1 MKLRVIPT
9 KVHGA
14 VDMATGPVLIAAPTL
29 LRMNG
34 NKGATIP
41 PRAVGAAAIVN
52 ALLTDYEFGLKRL
65 LPMRTHLALDAVG
78 GVTLAATP
86 FLTRASK
93 KGVRHW
99 LPHAVLG
106 ANEVF
111 LALTTKQRP
120 PRAQRLRAWAPRG
133 ALSAAGVAALAG
145 AAIVTKRKRD
155 GQLTPGAP
163 AKAGAPRLSTER
175 PVTMAPTGA
184 LGNRE
189 RCSTQTGSGA
199 CSDHPEQIE
208 SSRFGSQVEADWRH
222 GGSGRLERRVR
233 GKKYEDRGVILAIG
247 AEGGGA
253 GGARFRPA

>member
-1 MKLRVIPT
+1 MKLQVIPT

-41 PRAVGAAAIVN
+41 PRAVGAAALVN

-78 GVTLAATP
+78 GVALAATP
-86 FLTRASK
+86 FITRASK
-93 KGVRHW
+93 NGVRHW
-99 LPHAVLG
+99 LPHAVFG

-111 LALTTKQRP
+111 LALTTKQRR

-145 AAIVTKRKRD
+145 AAIVTKRKRTD
-155 GQLTPGAP
+155 
-163 AKAGAPRLSTER
+163 S
-175 PVTMAPTGA
+175 
-184 LGNRE
+184 
-189 RCSTQTGSGA
+189 
-199 CSDHPEQIE
+199 
-208 SSRFGSQVEADWRH
+208 
-222 GGSGRLERRVR
+222 
-233 GKKYEDRGVILAIG
+233 
-247 AEGGGA
+247 
-253 GGARFRPA
+253 

>member
-41 PRAVGAAAIVN
+41 PRAVGAAALAN

-78 GVTLAATP
+78 GITLAATP

-111 LALTTKQRP
+111 LALTTKQGP
-120 PRAQRLRAWAPRG
+120 PRARRLRAWAPRG
-133 ALSAAGVAALAG
+133 VLGAAGVAALS
-145 AAIVTKRKRD
+145 AAAVVAKRKR
-155 GQLTPGAP
+155 
-163 AKAGAPRLSTER
+163 
-175 PVTMAPTGA
+175 TG
-184 LGNRE
+184 
-189 RCSTQTGSGA
+189 
-199 CSDHPEQIE
+199 D
-208 SSRFGSQVEADWRH
+208 
-222 GGSGRLERRVR
+222 
-233 GKKYEDRGVILAIG
+233 
-247 AEGGGA
+247 
-253 GGARFRPA
+253 

>member
-1 MKLRVIPT
+1 MNLRVIPT
-9 KVHGA
+9 KAHGA
-14 VDMATGPVLIAAPTL
+14 VDMATGPALIAAPTF

-41 PRAVGAAAIVN
+41 PRAVGAAALVN

-120 PRAQRLRAWAPRG
+120 PRARRLRAWAPRG
-133 ALSAAGVAALAG
+133 ALSVAGVAALAG
-145 AAIVTKRKRD
+145 AAIVTKRKRTD
-155 GQLTPGAP
+155 
-163 AKAGAPRLSTER
+163 S
-175 PVTMAPTGA
+175 
-184 LGNRE
+184 
-189 RCSTQTGSGA
+189 
-199 CSDHPEQIE
+199 
-208 SSRFGSQVEADWRH
+208 
-222 GGSGRLERRVR
+222 
-233 GKKYEDRGVILAIG
+233 
-247 AEGGGA
+247 
-253 GGARFRPA
+253 

>member
-14 VDMATGPVLIAAPTL
+14 VDMATGPALIAAPTL

-41 PRAVGAAAIVN
+41 PRAVGAAALVN
-52 ALLTDYEFGLKRL
+52 ALLTDYEFGLKRI

-145 AAIVTKRKRD
+145 AAVVTKRKR
-155 GQLTPGAP
+155 
-163 AKAGAPRLSTER
+163 KE
-175 PVTMAPTGA
+175 
-184 LGNRE
+184 N
-189 RCSTQTGSGA
+189 
-199 CSDHPEQIE
+199 
-208 SSRFGSQVEADWRH
+208 
-222 GGSGRLERRVR
+222 
-233 GKKYEDRGVILAIG
+233 
-247 AEGGGA
+247 
-253 GGARFRPA
+253 

>member
-14 VDMATGPVLIAAPTL
+14 VDMATGPALIAAPTL

-41 PRAVGAAAIVN
+41 PRAVGAAALVN
-52 ALLTDYEFGLKRL
+52 ALLTDYEFGLKRI

-145 AAIVTKRKRD
+145 AAIVTKRKRTD
-155 GQLTPGAP
+155 
-163 AKAGAPRLSTER
+163 S
-175 PVTMAPTGA
+175 
-184 LGNRE
+184 
-189 RCSTQTGSGA
+189 
-199 CSDHPEQIE
+199 
-208 SSRFGSQVEADWRH
+208 
-222 GGSGRLERRVR
+222 
-233 GKKYEDRGVILAIG
+233 
-247 AEGGGA
+247 
-253 GGARFRPA
+253 

>member
-1 MKLRVIPT
+1 MNLRVIPT

-14 VDMATGPVLIAAPTL
+14 VDMATGPALIAAPTL

-41 PRAVGAAAIVN
+41 PRALGAAAIVK

-78 GVTLAATP
+78 GITLAAAP

-93 KGVRHW
+93 NGVRHW

-133 ALSAAGVAALAG
+133 ALGVAGVAALAG
-145 AAIVTKRKRD
+145 AAIVTKRKR
-155 GQLTPGAP
+155 
-163 AKAGAPRLSTER
+163 
-175 PVTMAPTGA
+175 
-184 LGNRE
+184 
-189 RCSTQTGSGA
+189 
-199 CSDHPEQIE
+199 
-208 SSRFGSQVEADWRH
+208 AD
-222 GGSGRLERRVR
+222 S
-233 GKKYEDRGVILAIG
+233 
-247 AEGGGA
+247 
-253 GGARFRPA
+253 

>member
-14 VDMATGPVLIAAPTL
+14 VDMATGPALIAAPTL

-52 ALLTDYEFGLKRL
+52 ALLTDYEFGLKRI

-145 AAIVTKRKRD
+145 AAIVTKRKRTD
-155 GQLTPGAP
+155 
-163 AKAGAPRLSTER
+163 S
-175 PVTMAPTGA
+175 
-184 LGNRE
+184 
-189 RCSTQTGSGA
+189 
-199 CSDHPEQIE
+199 
-208 SSRFGSQVEADWRH
+208 
-222 GGSGRLERRVR
+222 
-233 GKKYEDRGVILAIG
+233 
-247 AEGGGA
+247 
-253 GGARFRPA
+253 

>member
-14 VDMATGPVLIAAPTL
+14 VDMATGPALIAAPTL

-41 PRAVGAAAIVN
+41 PRAIGAAALVN

-78 GVTLAATP
+78 GITLAATP

-145 AAIVTKRKRD
+145 AAIVTKRKRND
-155 GQLTPGAP
+155 
-163 AKAGAPRLSTER
+163 S
-175 PVTMAPTGA
+175 
-184 LGNRE
+184 
-189 RCSTQTGSGA
+189 
-199 CSDHPEQIE
+199 
-208 SSRFGSQVEADWRH
+208 
-222 GGSGRLERRVR
+222 
-233 GKKYEDRGVILAIG
+233 
-247 AEGGGA
+247 
-253 GGARFRPA
+253 

>member
-1 MKLRVIPT
+1 MNLRVIPT

-14 VDMATGPVLIAAPTL
+14 VDMATGPALIAAPTL

-93 KGVRHW
+93 QGVRHW

-145 AAIVTKRKRD
+145 AAFVTKRKRTD
-155 GQLTPGAP
+155 
-163 AKAGAPRLSTER
+163 S
-175 PVTMAPTGA
+175 
-184 LGNRE
+184 
-189 RCSTQTGSGA
+189 
-199 CSDHPEQIE
+199 
-208 SSRFGSQVEADWRH
+208 
-222 GGSGRLERRVR
+222 
-233 GKKYEDRGVILAIG
+233 
-247 AEGGGA
+247 
-253 GGARFRPA
+253 

>member
-14 VDMATGPVLIAAPTL
+14 VDMATGPALIAAPTL

-41 PRAVGAAAIVN
+41 PRAVGAAALVN
-52 ALLTDYEFGLKRL
+52 ALLTDYEFGLKRI

-133 ALSAAGVAALAG
+133 RAQRRRCRGSRGRG
-145 AAIVTKRKRD
+145 DRD
-155 GQLTPGAP
+155 
-163 AKAGAPRLSTER
+163 
-175 PVTMAPTGA
+175 
-184 LGNRE
+184 
-189 RCSTQTGSGA
+189 
-199 CSDHPEQIE
+199 
-208 SSRFGSQVEADWRH
+208 EAQA
-222 GGSGRLERRVR
+222 
-233 GKKYEDRGVILAIG
+233 DRTA
-247 AEGGGA
+247 
-253 GGARFRPA
+253 

>member
-14 VDMATGPVLIAAPTL
+14 VDMATGPALIAAPTL

-41 PRAVGAAAIVN
+41 PRAVGAAALVN

-120 PRAQRLRAWAPRG
+120 PRTRRLRAWVPKG
-133 ALSAAGVAALAG
+133 ALGAAGVAALSG
-145 AAIVTKRKRD
+145 AAVVAKRKR
-155 GQLTPGAP
+155 
-163 AKAGAPRLSTER
+163 
-175 PVTMAPTGA
+175 
-184 LGNRE
+184 
-189 RCSTQTGSGA
+189 
-199 CSDHPEQIE
+199 SD
-208 SSRFGSQVEADWRH
+208 D
-222 GGSGRLERRVR
+222 
-233 GKKYEDRGVILAIG
+233 
-247 AEGGGA
+247 
-253 GGARFRPA
+253 

>member
-14 VDMATGPVLIAAPTL
+14 VDMATGPALIAAPTL

-78 GVTLAATP
+78 GITLAATP
-86 FLTRASK
+86 FITRASK
-93 KGVRHW
+93 KGIRHW

-145 AAIVTKRKRD
+145 AAIVTKRKRND
-155 GQLTPGAP
+155 
-163 AKAGAPRLSTER
+163 S
-175 PVTMAPTGA
+175 
-184 LGNRE
+184 
-189 RCSTQTGSGA
+189 
-199 CSDHPEQIE
+199 
-208 SSRFGSQVEADWRH
+208 
-222 GGSGRLERRVR
+222 
-233 GKKYEDRGVILAIG
+233 
-247 AEGGGA
+247 
-253 GGARFRPA
+253 

>member
-14 VDMATGPVLIAAPTL
+14 VDMATGPALIAAPTL

-41 PRAVGAAAIVN
+41 PRAVGAAALVN

-78 GVTLAATP
+78 GITLAATP

-120 PRAQRLRAWAPRG
+120 PRARRLRAWAPRG
-133 ALSAAGVAALAG
+133 VLGAAGVAALS
-145 AAIVTKRKRD
+145 AAAVVAKRKR
-155 GQLTPGAP
+155 
-163 AKAGAPRLSTER
+163 
-175 PVTMAPTGA
+175 TG
-184 LGNRE
+184 
-189 RCSTQTGSGA
+189 
-199 CSDHPEQIE
+199 D
-208 SSRFGSQVEADWRH
+208 
-222 GGSGRLERRVR
+222 
-233 GKKYEDRGVILAIG
+233 
-247 AEGGGA
+247 
-253 GGARFRPA
+253 

>member
-145 AAIVTKRKRD
+145 AAIVTKRKR
-155 GQLTPGAP
+155 
-163 AKAGAPRLSTER
+163 
-175 PVTMAPTGA
+175 
-184 LGNRE
+184 
-189 RCSTQTGSGA
+189 
-199 CSDHPEQIE
+199 
-208 SSRFGSQVEADWRH
+208 AD
-222 GGSGRLERRVR
+222 S
-233 GKKYEDRGVILAIG
+233 
-247 AEGGGA
+247 
-253 GGARFRPA
+253 

>member
-1 MKLRVIPT
+1 
-9 KVHGA
+9 
-14 VDMATGPVLIAAPTL
+14 MATGPVLIAAPTL

-41 PRAVGAAAIVN
+41 PRAVGAAALAN

-78 GVTLAATP
+78 GITLAATP

-120 PRAQRLRAWAPRG
+120 PRAPRLRAWAPRG
-133 ALSAAGVAALAG
+133 VLGAAGVAALS
-145 AAIVTKRKRD
+145 AAAVVAKRKR
-155 GQLTPGAP
+155 
-163 AKAGAPRLSTER
+163 
-175 PVTMAPTGA
+175 TG
-184 LGNRE
+184 
-189 RCSTQTGSGA
+189 
-199 CSDHPEQIE
+199 D
-208 SSRFGSQVEADWRH
+208 
-222 GGSGRLERRVR
+222 
-233 GKKYEDRGVILAIG
+233 
-247 AEGGGA
+247 
-253 GGARFRPA
+253 

>member
-41 PRAVGAAAIVN
+41 PRAFGAAAIVN

-78 GVTLAATP
+78 GITLAATP

-145 AAIVTKRKRD
+145 AAIVTKRKR
-155 GQLTPGAP
+155 
-163 AKAGAPRLSTER
+163 
-175 PVTMAPTGA
+175 
-184 LGNRE
+184 
-189 RCSTQTGSGA
+189 
-199 CSDHPEQIE
+199 
-208 SSRFGSQVEADWRH
+208 AD
-222 GGSGRLERRVR
+222 S
-233 GKKYEDRGVILAIG
+233 
-247 AEGGGA
+247 
-253 GGARFRPA
+253 

>member
-14 VDMATGPVLIAAPTL
+14 VDMATGPALIAAPTL

-41 PRAVGAAAIVN
+41 PRAVGAAALVN

-78 GVTLAATP
+78 GIALAATP
-86 FLTRASK
+86 FITRASK

-145 AAIVTKRKRD
+145 AAIVTKRKRND
-155 GQLTPGAP
+155 
-163 AKAGAPRLSTER
+163 S
-175 PVTMAPTGA
+175 
-184 LGNRE
+184 
-189 RCSTQTGSGA
+189 
-199 CSDHPEQIE
+199 
-208 SSRFGSQVEADWRH
+208 
-222 GGSGRLERRVR
+222 
-233 GKKYEDRGVILAIG
+233 
-247 AEGGGA
+247 
-253 GGARFRPA
+253 